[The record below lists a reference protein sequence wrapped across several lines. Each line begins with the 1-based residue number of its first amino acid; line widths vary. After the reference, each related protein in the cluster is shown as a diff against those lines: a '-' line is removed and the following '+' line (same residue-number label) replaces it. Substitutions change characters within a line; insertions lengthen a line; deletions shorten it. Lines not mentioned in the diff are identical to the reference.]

1 MIFGLLMLMTPALVS
16 GFGSGLHLFVDLDG
30 VSSSKGLELRQHT
43 PTKTYEMAVQPT
55 EPWDGAGPLPGLI
68 EGYCSVVQDPKN
80 GEIRIFYDTFGEYGR
95 FLCVAVSK
103 DGGKTFTKPKL
114 GLKSF
119 MGSTENN
126 IVLGKEENSTAL
138 AESIE
143 PGTVFIDTNPSAPAS
158 ERWKMVGCCCSCSGC
173 SRCRSCCCSC

>member
-1 MIFGLLMLMTPALVS
+1 M
-16 GFGSGLHLFVDLDG
+16 
-30 VSSSKGLELRQHT
+30 SS
-43 PTKTYEMAVQPT
+43 

-68 EGYCSVVQDPKN
+68 EGYCSVVQDPRS

-103 DGGKTFTKPKL
+103 DGGQTFTKPKL
-114 GLKSF
+114 GLNSF
-119 MGSTENN
+119 AGSTENN

-143 PGTVFIDTNPSAPAS
+143 PGTVFIDTNPACPAS
-158 ERWKMVGCCCSCSGC
+158 ERWKMASTERPRCC
-173 SRCRSCCCSC
+173 SCCCSCPSFALVVCFSIWHDVDSAELEIKYPGSNCDL